1 MASFTFALIHDLT
14 GLALYDYRDA
24 RNDAADVSLRT
35 FDQCILDISRY
46 NARAADSST
55 HLHNTVDALIFT
67 IDNHF
72 EDGFISL
79 ETFFEADLY
88 LSEVRALVWDIKT
101 ELYALQEQT
110 DALQK
115 FRLES
120 SRLGL
125 TNWAEVMQTIIHG
138 TEALMNQ
145 LLGE

>member
-1 MASFTFALIHDLT
+1 MASLTFALVHDFT

-24 RNDAADVSLRT
+24 RNDAVDVSLRT

-46 NARAADSST
+46 NARAAGSST
-55 HLHNTVDALIFT
+55 QLHSTVDALIFT
-67 IDNHF
+67 MNNYF
-72 EDGFISL
+72 EDGFISS
-79 ETFFEADLY
+79 ETFFEADIY
-88 LSEVRALVWDIKT
+88 LSEVRALVWNIET
-101 ELYALQEQT
+101 ELYALQEQI

-120 SRLGL
+120 SHLGP
-125 TNWAEVMQTIIHG
+125 NNRAEVMQTIIHG